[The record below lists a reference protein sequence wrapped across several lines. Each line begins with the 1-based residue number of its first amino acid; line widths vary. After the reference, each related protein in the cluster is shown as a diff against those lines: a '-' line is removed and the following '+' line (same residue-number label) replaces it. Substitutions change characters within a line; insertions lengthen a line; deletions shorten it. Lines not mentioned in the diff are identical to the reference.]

1 MEKANEQMAASM
13 GNFVESL
20 NCQEYQEIRQASKQ
34 FASSKMETDSKKEGE
49 VNLSSKYNADEK
61 SAEIHQELN
70 ELYELLEDVAHL
82 ELKVIVK
89 ESCDQ
94 LVTKFNQYVKQNK
107 KLETNGDK
115 LSSMLHQSIIERL
128 QKSSKKD

>member
-1 MEKANEQMAASM
+1 
-13 GNFVESL
+13 
-20 NCQEYQEIRQASKQ
+20 
-34 FASSKMETDSKKEGE
+34 METDSKKEGE

-94 LVTKFNQYVKQNK
+94 LVTKFNQYVK
-107 KLETNGDK
+107 
-115 LSSMLHQSIIERL
+115 
-128 QKSSKKD
+128 